1 MGPIERSATFSM
13 CPQLN
18 ASSLPP
24 SLPSRPGL
32 PPAAGPS
39 HRRSSYSYRAAAN
52 RAGPRRAGQ
61 SHHCCTHHTTTP
73 CSLATIPHSMP
84 ALLGSY
90 CLYLEPTLSAPDPL
104 HPSCLHASN
113 RSMRMHIP
121 ILMCTKQILALWS
134 TGPQIVIILPVFSP
148 SSLQITQSEN
158 MCTPS
163 VPEYSMDGCDRR

>member
-1 MGPIERSATFSM
+1 MHPV
-13 CPQLN
+13 C
-18 ASSLPP
+18 PP
-24 SLPSRPGL
+24 SPPVPGSHR
-32 PPAAGPS
+32 PPAPRIAGRPIPTV
-39 HRRSSYSYRAAAN
+39 RLRTEPGRPAPAN
-52 RAGPRRAGQ
+52 HITVVRI
-61 SHHCCTHHTTTP
+61 TTTTP